1 MTTTRSKRLVSG
13 ALVGAGATALT
24 GTLLFTGVSGAH
36 EGAQGADAKVAPAT
50 AAATM
55 VDGAQRTLMAA
66 DAGTVTVER
75 QGDVLSI
82 VATAPVNGWA
92 TTVKRATGHTVKV
105 AFTSDT
111 TAVLV
116 RAHLTDDGRF
126 RYSVSERRDPAL
138 ERIAFIKAV
147 SAKVEAEKVA
157 ADQAAADKAAADQ
170 AAADK
175 AAADEKAA
183 ADKAT
188 AAEVKADDDHDGGCD
203 HDGVDDA
210 GKDDD
215 HDGEFR
221 QTGFGDDD
229 HDSWDH
235 HGGGHGRR

>member
-24 GTLLFTGVSGAH
+24 GTLLFTGVSSAH
-36 EGAQGADAKVAPAT
+36 EGAQGTDAKVAPAT
-50 AAATM
+50 AATTM

-75 QGDVLSI
+75 HGDVLSV

-111 TAVLV
+111 TKVLV
-116 RAHLTDDGRF
+116 RAHLTDDGLF
-126 RYSVSERRDPAL
+126 RYSVAERRDPAL
-138 ERIAFIKAV
+138 ERIAFIKGV

-157 ADQAAADKAAADQ
+157 SDQ

-183 ADKAT
+183 ADRAAADKAAAAK
-188 AAEVKADDDHDGGCD
+188 AAEVKTDDDHDGGCD

-210 GKDDD
+210 SKDDD
-215 HDGEFR
+215 HDGELR
-221 QTGFGDDD
+221 PAGFGDDHQD
-229 HDSWDH
+229 GFDH
-235 HGGGHGRR
+235 HGGRHGRR